1 MNLSSDPEITVV
13 VPVYNV
19 ESYIATCIHSLLA
32 QSFRQFELLL
42 IDDCSS
48 DQSIRIAE
56 DILKEQQRIPWR
68 TIALPSNSGPGTAR
82 NAGIDAAKG
91 KFIVFA
97 DGDDW
102 LPYTVLEHFYGEIV
116 LHPGSI
122 VCGNTIAVT
131 DGEQSPYWVNVTE
144 RKVFERTDAIKRM
157 LTYNEILDAAW
168 AKIIPRSLFIDNNI
182 RFPSALY
189 FEDTPTNVRLFNSA
203 ENVIAIPH
211 TVYFYRQNRP
221 GSILQQKSVKSVR
234 DRLFVFEDIFSY
246 LCTIPSMDY
255 EFSVNYYLHRLAGEY
270 RNIFKNYHLPRRDQ
284 QSLARE
290 VAEKVWQLK
299 RKNRQTKV
307 RRYVGIKFD
316 MLLKKGLYKNT
327 LVFYLLH
334 NNSYS
339 VFKSLIDFYM

>member
-32 QSFRQFELLL
+32 QSFRDFELLL
-42 IDDCSS
+42 IDDCGS
-48 DQSIRIAE
+48 DQSIKIAE
-56 DILKEQQRIPWR
+56 QILSEQQRIPWR
-68 TIALPSNSGPGTAR
+68 VVRLPTNSGLGDAR
-82 NAGIDAAKG
+82 NVGIETAKG
-91 KFIVFA
+91 TFIAFV
-97 DGDDW
+97 DSDDW
-102 LPYTVLEHFYGEIV
+102 VPYTMLEDFHDEIV
-116 LHPGSI
+116 LHPDSI
-122 VCGNTIAVT
+122 VCGNTVAVT
-131 DGEQSPYWVNVTE
+131 EGEQSPYWVNVTE
-144 RKVFERTDAIKRM
+144 RKVFEKTDAIKRM
-157 LTYNEILDAAW
+157 LTYNEVLDTAW
-168 AKIIPRSLFIDNNI
+168 AKIIPKKLFIDNNI

-189 FEDTPTNVRLFNSA
+189 FEDTPTNLRLFDKA
-203 ENVIAIPH
+203 ENVIAIPN

-221 GSILQQKSVKSVR
+221 GSILQQKSVKSVH

-255 EFSVNYYLHRLAGEY
+255 EFSVDYYLHRLAGEY
-270 RNIFKNYHLPRRDQ
+270 RNIFKNYHLPHRDQ
-284 QSLARE
+284 QSLAKE

-299 RKNRQTKV
+299 RKNRHTKV

-327 LVFYLLH
+327 LLFYLLH